1 MIQCTRCVAGITSS
15 WYPQIQQID
24 WKAKPRQTSGS
35 MHLPMVRNRIAKILV
50 LILITD
56 LWFMVFNATF
66 NNNSNSHL

>member
-35 MHLPMVRNRIAKILV
+35 MQTNGPKQDSQNLSFDTNYRFVV
-50 LILITD
+50 YG
-56 LWFMVFNATF
+56 V
-66 NNNSNSHL
+66 